1 MGDVSSLFVG
11 WCQSELLRLML
22 LSACL
27 CVALWLCII
36 STLIQRRPDPD
47 PNVIRGLTYS
57 LLTPW
62 GHGAFSQHL
71 LIGWWAG
78 AHAPVDCSGPCPP
91 KPPSLKESL
100 LPAAHKPLFVSPLNP
115 ASDKSPQR
123 ACQPPCS
130 VQRWRPRP
138 VPQREGLGGEGGKNE
153 QQHHAC
159 VYSCH
164 ELNINGQT
172 ACVNIRLLFKEV
184 NLCEDMFYC
193 WSSRRTRGRVRLEK
207 TRIQG
212 KLFNSTLTQPL
223 IDGASQFVHK
233 NAISFG

>member
-1 MGDVSSLFVG
+1 M
-11 WCQSELLRLML
+11 
-22 LSACL
+22 
-27 CVALWLCII
+27 
-36 STLIQRRPDPD
+36 
-47 PNVIRGLTYS
+47 
-57 LLTPW
+57 
-62 GHGAFSQHL
+62 
-71 LIGWWAG
+71 
-78 AHAPVDCSGPCPP
+78 
-91 KPPSLKESL
+91 
-100 LPAAHKPLFVSPLNP
+100 
-115 ASDKSPQR
+115 
-123 ACQPPCS
+123 
-130 VQRWRPRP
+130 
-138 VPQREGLGGEGGKNE
+138 PQREGLGGEGGKNE

-159 VYSCH
+159 VCSCH